1 MEQAKKRE
9 LPIQVRIY
17 YALSRYMKKE
27 NNLIKEAK
35 LITDAISDGF
45 EVLNESLGEGKP
57 KMIILKGIYA

>member
-1 MEQAKKRE
+1 
-9 LPIQVRIY
+9 
-17 YALSRYMKKE
+17 MKKE

-35 LITDAISDGF
+35 LITDTISDSF